1 MLGPNP
7 STSLATRKVDLDAL
21 KPLRDLLR
29 RRPSLSFDEL
39 SWPNEDQL
47 EPESNATF
55 YHGCA
60 TLFVYELLRLKTG
73 PACLGEMILRL
84 PEHLNWQTTF
94 LETFHPYFPRLVD
107 TAKWWSLTVVQFTGL
122 DPKSAWTFDQTF
134 SRFEEILLTPAQ
146 MRRSPRDLPKQTTLK
161 LQNLLSDWPYARHE
175 PILAQKAGQLQAL
188 RLRAAPELLN
198 LIDGYLETLFEYLG
212 RRDQTGHLSPHKQ
225 QIAPSPKLITR
236 DAIKRLN
243 ELNARRRALRDPTR
257 RQPADTRTPNS
268 ELSRR

>member
-1 MLGPNP
+1 M
-7 STSLATRKVDLDAL
+7 DAL

-39 SWPNEDQL
+39 SWPNENQL

-73 PACLGEMILRL
+73 SACLGEMILRL

-94 LETFHPYFPRLVD
+94 LEAFHPYFPRLVD

-146 MRRSPRDLPKQTTLK
+146 MRRNPRDLPKQTTLK

-198 LIDGYLETLFEYLG
+198 LIDGYLETLFEYLAG
-212 RRDQTGHLSPHKQ
+212 
-225 QIAPSPKLITR
+225 
-236 DAIKRLN
+236 AIKPAAS
-243 ELNARRRALRDPTR
+243 ARTSSKSP
-257 RQPADTRTPNS
+257 PAPN
-268 ELSRR
+268 